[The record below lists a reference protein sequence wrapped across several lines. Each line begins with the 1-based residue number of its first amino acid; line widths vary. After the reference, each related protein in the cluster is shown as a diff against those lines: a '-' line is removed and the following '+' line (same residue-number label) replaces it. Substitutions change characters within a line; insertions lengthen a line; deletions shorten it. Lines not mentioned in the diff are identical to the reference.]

1 MSYKKYIPFD
11 DSLKEDMIVQ
21 GKVKSI
27 QPYGAFIELKNGVVG
42 LLHIEDMSI
51 ARIKSPYD
59 RFSIGQEVNV
69 KIKSIDKENH
79 RIMFTYKEL
88 LGTWEENAKLF
99 KEGTKVKGIIR
110 NTEAHKNGIFIELKP
125 NLVGMAEYQD
135 GMEYGK
141 QVDVFIKKII
151 PEKKKIKLI
160 ICSQIKAEVSP
171 FAIREG
177 EIKVFDGKDGYV
189 SMNQIINKINI
200 GHITDIHFKILEI
213 VNEFEFITS
222 RQIYQLL
229 KIKGVDIKSQDKLNK
244 KLEQLVKT
252 KILTRYYFHSE
263 DGKGIYRIYCL
274 EKMGKYLLN
283 SRDIECKWQP
293 TDNVKPVAL
302 IKKRLAGN
310 QTILAYLRKVKAFDS
325 YVVKPQLTAK
335 TLGKVFKAS
344 GGSVK
349 LTKNNKSISFLFEV
363 VRREEDWQN
372 KLVDKMRL
380 YKDFYENFVP
390 GDSGFQI
397 MPQLIFVCEDE
408 KHAAETFKTI
418 VTKRVEISKIKLY
431 FTTDLRQNKD
441 SLEETLIEF
450 RLDEN
455 TNKYKV
461 ANVDLKLL
469 EE

>member
-1 MSYKKYIPFD
+1 MV
-11 DSLKEDMIVQ
+11 ED
-21 GKVKSI
+21 
-27 QPYGAFIELKNGVVG
+27 
-42 LLHIEDMSI
+42 
-51 ARIKSPYD
+51 
-59 RFSIGQEVNV
+59 
-69 KIKSIDKENH
+69 
-79 RIMFTYKEL
+79 
-88 LGTWEENAKLF
+88 
-99 KEGTKVKGIIR
+99 
-110 NTEAHKNGIFIELKP
+110 
-125 NLVGMAEYQD
+125 
-135 GMEYGK
+135 
-141 QVDVFIKKII
+141 
-151 PEKKKIKLI
+151 
-160 ICSQIKAEVSP
+160 SQIKAEVSP

-189 SMNQIINKINI
+189 SMNQIINKINL
-200 GHITDIHFKILEI
+200 GHITDIHFQILEI

-229 KIKGVDIKSQDKLNK
+229 QIKGIEIKSQDKLNN

-310 QTILAYLRKVKAFDS
+310 QTLLAYLRKVKAFDS

-335 TLGKVFKAS
+335 TLAKPFKAS

-363 VRREEDWQN
+363 VRREEDWKN
-372 KLVDKMRL
+372 KLVEKMRL
-380 YKDFYENFVP
+380 YQDFYDNFVP
-390 GDSGFQI
+390 GDSGFPI

-408 KHAAETFKTI
+408 KHTAETFKLI
-418 VTKRVEISKIKLY
+418 VTKGLEISKIKLY
-431 FTTDLRQNKD
+431 FTTDLRQNKE
-441 SLEETLIEF
+441 SLEDTLIEF
-450 RLDEN
+450 KLDEN

-461 ANVDLKLL
+461 ANVELKLL
-469 EE
+469 ED